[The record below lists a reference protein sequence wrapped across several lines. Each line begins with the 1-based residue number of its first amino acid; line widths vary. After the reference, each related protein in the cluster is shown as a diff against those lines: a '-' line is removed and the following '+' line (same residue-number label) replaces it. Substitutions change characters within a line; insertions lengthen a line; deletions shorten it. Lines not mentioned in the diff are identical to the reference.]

1 VGVGSVIPAILLVTT
16 LAPAADTTA
25 PAHQP
30 GAASWHVSLDAGVLQ
45 IAFEGHPWTGLCT

>member
-1 VGVGSVIPAILLVTT
+1 LIPAILLVTT
-16 LAPAADTTA
+16 SAPAADTTA